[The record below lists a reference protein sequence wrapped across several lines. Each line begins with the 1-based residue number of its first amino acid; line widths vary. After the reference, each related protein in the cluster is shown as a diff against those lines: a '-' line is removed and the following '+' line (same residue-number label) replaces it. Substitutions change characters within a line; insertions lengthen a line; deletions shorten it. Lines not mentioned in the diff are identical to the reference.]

1 VWEVKVSTKE
11 LEVGMQLHY
20 ELHSRT
26 GALLVKQKTIF
37 DESSIEAVRRC
48 LRIDPFNREI
58 EVLLKYEKSD

>member
-1 VWEVKVSTKE
+1 
-11 LEVGMQLHY
+11 MQLHY